1 MNIMEVEKTNKHWAF
16 KDFLILETDVNTT
29 LSINFRGFFLKL
41 IFESLI
47 EHWSFKSMDSLI
59 SMLIRNESDQRA
71 TIDTSAS

>member
-1 MNIMEVEKTNKHWAF
+1 
-16 KDFLILETDVNTT
+16 
-29 LSINFRGFFLKL
+29 LSIVFRGFFLKL

>member
-1 MNIMEVEKTNKHWAF
+1 MEVEKTNKHWAF
-16 KDFLILETDVNTT
+16 KDFLKLETDVIYI
-29 LSINFRGFFLKL
+29 LSKNFRGFFLKL